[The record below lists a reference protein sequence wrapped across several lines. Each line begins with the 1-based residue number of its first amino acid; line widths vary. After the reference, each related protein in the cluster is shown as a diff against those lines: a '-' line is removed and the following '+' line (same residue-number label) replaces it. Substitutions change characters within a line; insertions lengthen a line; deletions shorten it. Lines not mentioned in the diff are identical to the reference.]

1 MPGTEVV
8 SLARVTR
15 TSPSRLAACLLAGA
29 LTVLTAVIAPGA
41 AAATRTA
48 ADDQQPPLKVTIDTL
63 TPSTVPA
70 KGRVTMTGE
79 ITNTSRSTW
88 TNLQVY
94 MLRSTTPI
102 TSDSDLAAAAASD
115 PATQVGTRLAG
126 TGLYQDVGDLAP
138 GQSTSYVLSVPRGQ
152 LGLSGAPGVYWF
164 GVHVLGAE
172 NGYRDSVAD
181 GRARTF
187 LPLVPGRNPGTR
199 LSLVVP
205 IRQPVRRDPEGQLI
219 GMRQWQRLL
228 GADGRLGRL
237 LQLSSR
243 GVDQPLTWVVDP
255 AVLDAARS
263 VAEQNPPLDTGAST
277 DNGSSPSPSP
287 SGSPSPS
294 PSPSSTP
301 SPGSPSANAGSTGA
315 ADAAAWLQMFQ
326 GQAGSHNVMTVPYGD
341 LDVAAVT
348 RNRMRG
354 LLSEARRLSA
364 RTMAQLGVAA
374 TPVVAPDSGYLPEV
388 ALRRLGPGTPL
399 LLRDLAL
406 PQATGPVVPSPR
418 HAPIVLTDT
427 AAGTGGPNPSSR
439 YSALAVRQRVL
450 SEAALHALSPDHGRP
465 LVVST
470 PQHWDPGPAWSQAG
484 FFEGLQ
490 VPWLTMVGLPSL
502 IGGTVAGR
510 TPEGLVY
517 PASERRGE
525 LPVDNLRASR
535 ELARTGATF
544 ARVLSLNGTV
554 DDQLAAVGLL
564 ASGTPARD
572 ERRVALARARA
583 TDRYVHSL
591 MSRIQVEGPP
601 FVTMSSDQGPIQ
613 ITVANGLDA
622 EVTVEVH
629 ARTGTPDLHIASS
642 DPITLAPGRR
652 ASIRL
657 TAHAKDIGVHPVV
670 LDVTD
675 AAGHPLGSTASFNV
689 RTSKVGLVIWVI
701 MGAGG
706 VVLLVAIVVRLLR
719 RLSGRLG
726 TAGPLRRRGNR

>member
-29 LTVLTAVIAPGA
+29 LTVLTGVFAPGA

-48 ADDQQPPLKVTIDTL
+48 ADQQPPLKVTIDTL

-79 ITNTSRSTW
+79 ITNTSQSTW

-187 LPLVPGRNPGTR
+187 LPLVPPHNPGTQ
-199 LSLVVP
+199 LSLIVP
-205 IRQPVRRDPEGQLI
+205 IRQPVRRDQDGQLI

-243 GVDQPLTWVVDP
+243 GVNQPLTWVVDP

-263 VAEQNPPLDTGAST
+263 VAEQNPPLDTGAT
-277 DNGSSPSPSP
+277 TGPGSSPSPSP

-294 PSPSSTP
+294 ASPSASP

-341 LDVAAVT
+341 LDVAAVM
-348 RNRMRG
+348 RNRIRG
-354 LLSEARRLSA
+354 MLSEARRLSA
-364 RTMAQLGVAA
+364 RTMAQLGVSAS
-374 TPVVAPDSGYLPEV
+374 PVVAPDSGYLPEL
-388 ALRRLGPGTPL
+388 ALRRLGPDTPL

-406 PQATGPVVPSPR
+406 PEATGPVVPSPR
-418 HAPIVLTDT
+418 GGPIVLTDT
-427 AAGTGGPNPSSR
+427 AAGTGGPNPTSR

-450 SEAALHALSPDHGRP
+450 SEAALHALSPDRGRP

-470 PQHWDPGPAWSQAG
+470 PQHWDPGPTWSQAS

-502 IGGTVAGR
+502 IGGTVPGR

-517 PASERRGE
+517 PRSELRAE
-525 LPVDNLRASR
+525 LPVENLRATR

-564 ASGTPARD
+564 ASGIPARD
-572 ERRVALARARA
+572 ERRAALARARA
-583 TDRYVHSL
+583 TDQHVRAL
-591 MSRIQVEGPP
+591 MSQIQVEGPP

-675 AAGHPLGSTASFNV
+675 TAGHPLGSTARFNV